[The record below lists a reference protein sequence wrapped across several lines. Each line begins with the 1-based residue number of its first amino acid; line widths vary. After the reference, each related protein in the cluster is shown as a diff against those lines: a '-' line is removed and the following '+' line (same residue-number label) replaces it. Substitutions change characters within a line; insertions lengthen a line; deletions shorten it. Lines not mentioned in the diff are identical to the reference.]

1 MTLIKGYL
9 LNSAASMVSFVFKSS
24 PWMYMSVLQSN
35 IHYNIKR
42 NNTTCFNNYYLNF
55 NFILPKVN
63 LADTS
68 QEHWQ
73 FKINNMKETQHCTVY
88 MKLRLTRT
96 NELVNHVCFKPV
108 VVGLMPCLPGSGVLA
123 GFHKHTFHS
132 KTQRTPSFT
141 RTVTN
146 VDIHVLVD
154 CSLLVARIMDLNLVH
169 HNTVTSHIRQLS
181 VDRHDVIF

>member
-42 NNTTCFNNYYLNF
+42 NDTTCFLQ
-55 NFILPKVN
+55 L
-63 LADTS
+63 TM
-68 QEHWQ
+68 
-73 FKINNMKETQHCTVY
+73 NMKETQLCTVY

-96 NELVNHVCFKPV
+96 NELVNHVSFEPV

-132 KTQRTPSFT
+132 KTPRTPSFT